1 MVKIQ
6 SIEEFKRIKESDFGL
21 LVVLDDKLNPTMH
34 KTNCSQVN
42 EVSYLIIK
50 KKSNETKFHWFSSYS
65 LAEKEFENILVCK
78 NCNP

>member
-6 SIEEFKRIKESDFGL
+6 SIEEFRRIKKSDFGL
-21 LVVLDDKLNPTMH
+21 LVVLDNKLNSTMH

-42 EVSYLIIK
+42 EDNYLIK
-50 KKSNETKFHWFSSYS
+50 KKNPNETKFHWFSSYS

-78 NCNP
+78 NCNA

>member
-21 LVVLDDKLNPTMH
+21 LVVLDDKLNSTMH

-42 EVSYLIIK
+42 DDSYLFSK
-50 KKSNETKFHWFSSYS
+50 KNSSETKFHWFSSYS
-65 LAEKEFENILVCK
+65 LAEKEFKNILVCK